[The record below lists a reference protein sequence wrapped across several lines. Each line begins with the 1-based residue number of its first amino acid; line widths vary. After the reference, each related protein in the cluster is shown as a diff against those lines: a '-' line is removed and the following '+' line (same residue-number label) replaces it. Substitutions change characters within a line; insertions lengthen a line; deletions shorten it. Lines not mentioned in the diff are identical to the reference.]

1 MSKGNVNLPP
11 PEKDVEE
18 GEFPASDSYTHEM
31 STFNPRVDD
40 TEASN
45 VVEAL

>member
-1 MSKGNVNLPP
+1 LSKGNVNLPP

-18 GEFPASDSYTHEM
+18 GEFPASNNYTPEM
-31 STFNPRVDD
+31 PTFTPRVDD

-45 VVEAL
+45 DVEAL